1 MYRYLKSHEKFMM
14 EVLASNENK
23 YDWDYIAGFHR
34 SQIEF
39 MQHERLIHLMVT
51 LSFGVFL
58 LISLGITVLT
68 TMLVF
73 GLFDLLFLA
82 LLIPYIIHYFRLEN
96 GVQRWY
102 HLANEIENRR
112 GKVSVKYENGKK
124 KI

>member
-1 MYRYLKSHEKFMM
+1 MM